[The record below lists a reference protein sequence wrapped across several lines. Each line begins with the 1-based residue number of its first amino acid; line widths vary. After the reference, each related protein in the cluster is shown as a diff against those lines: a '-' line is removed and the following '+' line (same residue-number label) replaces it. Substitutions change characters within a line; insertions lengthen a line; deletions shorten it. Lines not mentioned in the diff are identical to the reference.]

1 SPGSC
6 LSQCVRPPRRSSVR
20 AWVWRV
26 RRRAAPALP
35 AALSFAIARP
45 SHPQASSVLRLPARR
60 NATAS
65 GGRDP
70 AHASP
75 RAEFARGVLE
85 SAPAPRAS
93 TPKLAIECLR
103 ATPLDR
109 PHLHGE
115 VQTI

>member
-1 SPGSC
+1 SDVC
-6 LSQCVRPPRRSSVR
+6 SSD
-20 AWVWRV
+20 
-26 RRRAAPALP
+26 L
-35 AALSFAIARP
+35 LSFAIARP

-115 VQTI
+115 VQTIAARRRHGDIDTVLDRPRARE